1 MKLTPDAKAQIEEH
15 LQAVREHLGDKE
27 ESVRNEVLEGL
38 RDHIDEALA
47 RQGGP
52 VTAESVRAVLDGLDD
67 PASYA
72 EEPARVGGVPA
83 RVDRSSGNKWL
94 YVALAFLVVN
104 SVGVWKL
111 IQIERK
117 TGTTDDAGALSAGV
131 AVPHVPSDDK
141 AGIRYPEGTPPV
153 TPPDDSAAKAAQAD
167 KTTLR
172 SIAFLDN
179 RNPILQK
186 PDQELS
192 WQFNEAVVEA
202 AETGK
207 PLAIAPLKITPAV
220 AGEFQWK
227 TPTLLVFKP
236 AKPWVLNQSFTA
248 ELIGELITPGGNR
261 YEGTRFWRFGSV
273 ACGVENFTQLRGR
286 DEFVFTLDF
295 PLPVDPESL
304 AGKLKFHYLTSDG
317 EKLELD
323 HTIQL
328 DAEGD
333 SARIETPI
341 VPAISFVCEI
351 EPGLRPLHWSDGTH
365 DRIERRLLNSRL
377 LSLSGATFG
386 AWNPNGMQSLNLRFS
401 SAPAAGDL
409 SRHFEISPA
418 TPVTIERDPRSPSRL
433 ILTGDFTP
441 GITYEIK
448 VKGGLP
454 SRDGEVLPY
463 TTTRALVLNKPAG
476 NLADGP
482 SPPPAPALDTV
493 VFEPAGGKIS
503 SGKQELRWK
512 FQSPMAG
519 PETIGQT
526 LTEPPV
532 RLSPDTQGSFFWET
546 ANQLVFRPN
555 TEWPLDQYHEA
566 RLVGELSSLAGT
578 RYTGLRFWTFTTPAM
593 TIREIRQLDDG
604 PGFRF
609 GVEFS
614 TEPDRD
620 SINKKL
626 KVFCYDA
633 AGAKV
638 QLPFSVENRYTSSA
652 NKVVHVPTAPSTQI
666 RFELEPGFRP
676 AKWEQGIREAVEMAA
691 LISTVLRVETVTPSE
706 PDERV
711 PAIRIQL
718 SEGVDVKAA
727 EPFVSVEPAVKF
739 SLERESGYNRKNTL
753 RLVGAFSALQEYKV
767 RIKAG
772 LVSERGCPLIED
784 FSASMT
790 ISRAAASLEFAGAGG
805 YLSPAGTLLV
815 PVKSQNLANCRVS
828 VAPVMASNLVFFAKR
843 SANGSSFRL
852 PEPTDDDDNGS
863 SNNDYDY
870 DYGYGRSVDD
880 LTGNVT
886 HKEMKLSGQPNEERT
901 SYVKLG
907 DFTKSKGAYLV
918 QITGE
923 DEANP
928 NSYRRHLTDSRLVVV
943 TDLGISAKRA
953 GSHVFVWVCSLKEAK
968 PLGGVEVSAYSANN
982 QFIAKAVTNADG
994 VVAIPC
1000 NAADKNTSPF
1010 LVTAQLAED
1019 LSYLP
1024 LDGQELRGDQDGDAS
1039 SRDYLAS
1046 GCEAFVFTDRGIFR
1060 PGETVHARTIIRQAD
1075 FTAPE
1080 PFPVVFQIV
1089 KPDGRLL
1096 KEITAL
1102 PNSFGA
1108 AEIAETMP
1116 EFLPTGRYTVRLR
1129 MPKAKRNLG
1138 TATFLLEDF
1147 VPPQIR
1153 VAVKTDP
1160 ERVAA
1165 KATLKAEIHAEHLFG
1180 APAAGLKANVKC
1192 IYSPV
1197 PFAPKQWTGYQFGR
1211 QTANRYGSDESPSF
1225 TMKPQDIEGLVL
1237 DAEGKVT
1244 AEIGTEVPANAPGPV
1259 RAQVQASVFEQS
1271 GRSVTATKSAIID
1284 PYPFYIGMKRFES
1297 GWLLSGKA
1305 HKVQVVAVTPDG
1317 EPFKPEKPLAVRL
1330 SRVDWNYSY
1339 KSVPGGGYAYQS
1351 HRVVTLMREDPIDLS
1366 SGSGEYSFT
1375 PSGYG
1380 QLELAIVDPETGTA
1394 SSFSFYTSDYEQS
1407 WTTTDRERPDSLTL
1421 KLDKPEYGVGENAR
1435 LTIQAPFAGTAL
1447 LTVESDKVL
1456 LSRVILLEKNTAEVD
1471 VEVKDIYAPNV
1482 HCTVSVI
1489 RPAVP
1494 EAVWKG
1500 HRAFGSV
1507 PLKVSPARHRIA
1519 VALEAPA
1526 TIQPQGK
1533 LRTTVRLTDDAG
1545 QALDGEV
1552 TLVAVDEA
1560 ICMLTS
1566 FKSPSPLA
1574 WLYELRRLG
1583 VQSHDVYSELMEEFD
1598 KDVLTTSHPSGDGDG
1613 ESEGAERLTKR
1624 LNPIKANRFKP
1635 VALWASQVAVTGGVA
1650 EIELDVPEFTGE
1662 LRLMAVACNATR
1674 LGGAQGMV
1682 KVKRPLIV
1690 QPSLPRFLAPGDEF
1704 VMDVTVFNEMG
1715 KDITAKLL
1723 VTCGGPLSTAA
1734 NEREIPIAKSGSASV
1749 SIPMVAGKLPGKALC
1764 TVTCAAETVRFSD
1777 TIEIAVRPPI
1787 SAEVVADSGSLAP
1800 GKSIEIRAGE
1810 NWLPESTLRRIK
1822 VSAKAD
1828 LELGQGLQYL
1838 LRYPYGC
1845 LEQTTS
1851 ASFPLL
1857 YLPDLANQTFDKSM
1871 TKDSVRHYV
1880 NTGIWR
1886 ILAMQQADG
1895 GFTYWPGY
1903 QDLSPWGSSYA
1914 THFLLEARKA
1924 GYEVPQGGL
1933 ERAVKALRA
1942 SVERVPAAND
1952 RNAFFYDNLA
1962 YACYVLA
1969 VGGEP
1974 INSWQERM
1982 LEMKSELSYYARL
1995 MNGSALLVQGEP
2007 KRAVALLEELGLPG
2021 PGSRDLGGAFNSPN
2035 RNAALLLSAWLDI
2048 DPKHDNVF
2056 KLVQAL
2062 RKTRINGYW
2071 GTTQESAMALM
2082 ALGKYAQRTKND
2094 IREFKGTIT
2103 LPGGTIEPF
2112 DQTKDRTWEIP
2123 RGEMAVVTLANEGPG
2138 MLYYSFETEGVP
2150 IDTEDYYKRLASGNK
2165 GMKITREWLDDKGKA
2180 LDPATVKQNDL
2191 VVARITLE
2199 PNGRAYDNIAIED
2212 LLPAGLEVENP
2223 NLDTAQALPW
2233 LTTKFDWCAR
2243 RDIRDDRVLLFT
2255 KPVSGTSTFYYL
2267 ARAVTPGR
2275 FTVPP
2280 ISAECMYDPEIRSI
2294 TSPAEMTIAK

>member
-1 MKLTPDAKAQIEEH
+1 MKLTPDAKALIEEH
-15 LQAVREHLGDKE
+15 LQAVRKHLGDKE

-38 RDHIDEALA
+38 RDHIDEALT

-52 VTAESVRAVLDGLDD
+52 VTVESVRAVLDGLDD

-72 EEPARVGGVPA
+72 EEPARAIGATSV
-83 RVDRSSGNKWL
+83 RSTGNKWL
-94 YVALAFLVVN
+94 YVALAFLAVN

-111 IQIERK
+111 IQIVGK
-117 TGTTDDAGALSAGV
+117 TGAGVVAGIPSPGV
-131 AVPHVPSDDK
+131 AVPHVPSGDK
-141 AGIRYPEGTPPV
+141 AGIRYPAVDQPK
-153 TPPDDSAAKAAQAD
+153 TPPDEGAAKVSQSD
-167 KTTLR
+167 KATLR

-179 RNPILQK
+179 RNPILKQ

-202 AETGK
+202 AEVGK
-207 PLAIAPLKITPAV
+207 PLAIAPLKITPEV

-227 TPTLLVFKP
+227 TPSVLVFKP

-248 ELIGELITPGGNR
+248 KLMGELITSGGDR
-261 YEGTRFWRFGSV
+261 YEGTKFWRFGIA
-273 ACGVENFTQLRGR
+273 ACGVENFTQHQGR
-286 DEFVFTLDF
+286 DNFVFTLDF
-295 PLPVDPESL
+295 SLPVDPESL
-304 AGKLKFHYLTSDG
+304 ASKLKFHYLTSNGD
-317 EKLELD
+317 KLELD
-323 HTIQL
+323 HKIQF

-341 VPAISFVCEI
+341 MPAISFVCEI
-351 EPGLRPLHWSDGTH
+351 EPGLRPLRWTDGTH

-386 AWNPNGMQSLNLRFS
+386 SWNPSGMQSLNLRFS
-401 SAPAAGDL
+401 SALADGDL
-409 SRHFEISPA
+409 SRYFEISPT
-418 TPVTIERDPRSPSRL
+418 TPVTIERDSRSPSRL
-433 ILTGDFTP
+433 VLTGNFTP
-441 GITYEIK
+441 GTTYEIK
-448 VKGGLP
+448 VNGGLP

-463 TTTRALVLNKPAG
+463 TTTRALVLNKPSDV
-476 NLADGP
+476 LAERP
-482 SPPPAPALDTV
+482 TQPPAPALDTV
-493 VFEPAGGKIS
+493 VFEPAGGKIN

-519 PETIGQT
+519 PEMIGQT
-526 LTEPPV
+526 LATPPV
-532 RLSPDTQGSFFWET
+532 RLSPDTQGSFFWES

-555 TEWPLDQYHEA
+555 TEWALDQYHEA
-566 RLVGELSSLAGT
+566 RLVGDLASLAGA
-578 RYTGLRFWTFTTPAM
+578 RYSGLRFWTFTTPAM
-593 TIREIRQLDDG
+593 IMREIRQLDDES
-604 PGFRF
+604 GFRF

-614 TEPDRD
+614 TEPDPD

-633 AGAKV
+633 AGTKV
-638 QLPFSVENRYTSSA
+638 QLPFNVENRYTNSA

-666 RFELEPGFRP
+666 RFELQPGFRP
-676 AKWEQGIREAVEMAA
+676 AKWEQGVREAVEMAA
-691 LISTVLRVETVTPSE
+691 VVSTVLRVESVTSSE
-706 PDERV
+706 PNERV
-711 PAIRIQL
+711 PGIRIKL
-718 SEGVDVKAA
+718 SEGVDVKTAA
-727 EPFVSVEPAVKF
+727 PFVSVEPQVKF

-772 LVSERGCPLIED
+772 LVSERGCPLIEE
-784 FSASMT
+784 FSASVT
-790 ISRAAASLEFAGAGG
+790 ISRAAASLAFAGAGG

-815 PVKSQNLANCRVS
+815 PLKSQNLANCRVS

-843 SANGSSFRL
+843 STNGGSFRL
-852 PEPTDDDDNGS
+852 PAPTDDDDDGS
-863 SNNDYDY
+863 SNNEYDY
-870 DYGYGRSVDD
+870 EYGYGRSVDD
-880 LTGNVT
+880 LTGDVT
-886 HKEMKLSGQPNEERT
+886 HKELKLSGKPNEERT

-907 DFTKSKGAYLV
+907 DFTKTKGAYLV
-918 QITGE
+918 QISGE

-928 NSYRRHLTDSRLVVV
+928 NDYRRHLADNRLVVV

-968 PLGGVEVSAYSANN
+968 PLGGVEVAAYSANN

-994 VVAIPC
+994 VAAIPC

-1024 LDGQELRGDQDGDAS
+1024 LDGQELRGEPDGDGPT
-1039 SRDYLAS
+1039 RDYLAT

-1080 PFPVVFQIV
+1080 PFPVVFQII

-1096 KEITAL
+1096 KEVTAM

-1108 AEIAETMP
+1108 AEIAEVMP

-1129 MPKAKRNLG
+1129 VPKAKRNLG

-1165 KATLKAEIHAEHLFG
+1165 KAALKAEIHAEHLFG

-1197 PFAPKQWTGYQFGR
+1197 TFAPKQWPGYQFGR
-1211 QTANRYGSDESPSF
+1211 ETANRYGSDESPAF
-1225 TMKPQDIEGLVL
+1225 TMNPQDIYGLVL

-1244 AEIGTEVPANAPGPV
+1244 AEIGTQVPANAPGPV

-1271 GRSVTATKSAIID
+1271 GRSVTATKAAVID

-1297 GWLLSGKA
+1297 GWLQSGKT
-1305 HKVQVVAVTPDG
+1305 HKVPVVAVTPDG

-1351 HRVVTLMREDPIDLS
+1351 HKVVTLMREDPLDLS

-1375 PSGYG
+1375 PNGYG
-1380 QLELAIVDPETGTA
+1380 QLELAIVDPETGA
-1394 SSFSFYTSDYEQS
+1394 VSSFSFYTSDYEQS

-1421 KLDKPEYGVGENAR
+1421 KLDKPEYGIGENAK
-1435 LTIQAPFAGTAL
+1435 LTIQSPFAGTAL

-1507 PLKVSPARHRIA
+1507 PLQVSPSKHRIA

-1533 LRTTVRLTDDAG
+1533 LRTKVKLTDDAG
-1545 QALDGEV
+1545 QPLDGEV

-1574 WLYELRRLG
+1574 WLYELRRLS
-1583 VQSHDVYSELMEEFD
+1583 VQSHDVYSELLEEFD

-1613 ESEGAERLTKR
+1613 DSDGAAERLTKR

-1662 LRLMAVACNATR
+1662 LRLMAIACNATR

-1723 VTCGGPLSTAA
+1723 VTCGGPLSTVA
-1734 NEREIPIAKSGSASV
+1734 NEREIPIAKGGSASV
-1749 SIPMVAGKLPGKALC
+1749 SIPMMAGKVPGKALC
-1764 TVTCAAETVRFSD
+1764 TVTCVAETVKFSD

-1787 SAEVVADSGSLAP
+1787 SAEVMADSGSLAP

-1895 GFTYWPGY
+1895 GFSYWPGY

-1924 GYEVPQGGL
+1924 GYEVPQSGL
-1933 ERAVKALRA
+1933 ERAVKALRSA
-1942 SVERVPAAND
+1942 VERVPAAND
-1952 RNAFFYDNLA
+1952 RDTFFYDNLA

-1974 INSWQERM
+1974 VNSWQERM
-1982 LEMKSELSYYARL
+1982 LEMKSGLSYYARL

-2021 PGSRDLGGAFNSPN
+2021 SGSRDLGGAFNSPN

-2082 ALGKYAQRTKND
+2082 ALGKYAQRTKGD
-2094 IREFKGTIT
+2094 IREFKGTIN
-2103 LPGGTIEPF
+2103 LPGGTSEPF
-2112 DQTKDRTWEIP
+2112 DQTKDRAWEIP
-2123 RGEMAVVTLANEGPG
+2123 RGEMAVVKLTNEGPG
-2138 MLYYSFETEGVP
+2138 MLYYSYETEGVP
-2150 IDTEDYYKRLASGNK
+2150 IDTEEYYKRLVGGNK
-2165 GMKITREWLDDKGKA
+2165 GMKVTREWLDDEGKA

-2199 PNGRAYDNIAIED
+2199 PNGRTYDNIAVED

-2255 KPVSGTSTFYYL
+2255 KPVSGSSTFYYL

-2275 FTVPP
+2275 FSVPP